1 MFDFINIFAEQGAA
15 VSPWLPFVIKSAVVV
30 IITAV
35 TLVPIMLIAWLIHWA
50 ASDALMRATIEL
62 RKWSSRSG
70 AIAHD
75 TYQRG
80 AEKFYSTSATGGLFI
95 PLDKPKDLPW
105 SQDLLA
111 LRASVDR
118 LKHKVDEAPDLAANS
133 EAGKKEALD
142 RLTNTIEMLSKERDI
157 IRNPKIPKISEA
169 DATAKLRKQ
178 RALYALFAFIPLTI
192 IAVFINS
199 ALLNVFFSELF
210 GRKNVFGIPYSI
222 LISSIFSIIEAGVGW
237 TLGMMAVHEK
247 DKQDNSS
254 FVICWAV
261 ILFLVMIELVLY
273 FLVGTNM
280 FGGLDFEEVFESISD
295 DNFLLVIIS
304 GGWFSLIGPAIV
316 LSLYLFGHKLS
327 IFYFEFHKYSSF
339 DDFRRAMD
347 DGHEKS
353 TQFLENI
360 RDGEKIA
367 GEIYEKLESEEIKL
381 NRIIEEQPGS
391 VVRYTKSLSKE
402 IKNLDDSIECIG
414 ELEVQLPEI
423 EVQKLGSDQAHEL
436 NRVSMIYLLLFIL
449 AIAIGSMTFP
459 LSSIP
464 FLSDDSLTGILLS
477 TFISLVCLI
486 AGLIYS
492 SKVSVIRVNEGDVAR
507 FVFERKGSLS
517 LAVVAVILTG
527 LIIFYWN
534 VFREVELAA
543 LRGSIT
549 IVLNIAC
556 FVVGTH
562 FLNSFGY
569 WTSLVRWLLWMIVGS
584 CYMLIRYVSMMMSI
598 LLQFMG
604 ELLGVISMPVKTLF
618 GKQYANDESA

>member
-1 MFDFINIFAEQGAA
+1 MFEFINGFAEQGAA
-15 VSPWLPFVIKSAVVV
+15 VSPWLPFIIKSAVVV
-30 IITAV
+30 IITAL

-50 ASDALMRATIEL
+50 ASDALMRATSEL
-62 RKWSSRSG
+62 REWSGRSR
-70 AIAHD
+70 AKAHD
-75 TYQRG
+75 TYKRG
-80 AEKFYSTSATGGLFI
+80 SEKFYSTSATGELFI
-95 PLDKPKDLPW
+95 PLDKPKEPPW
-105 SQDLLA
+105 SQSLIDLKV
-111 LRASVDR
+111 SVNR
-118 LKHKVDEAPDLAANS
+118 LKDKVDEAPELAANS

-142 RLTNTIEMLSKERDI
+142 RLSNTIEMLSKERDVF
-157 IRNPKIPKISEA
+157 RVPKIPKVSEA

-347 DGHEKS
+347 DGHNKS
-353 TQFLENI
+353 TQFIENI
-360 RDGEKIA
+360 RNGEKIV
-367 GEIYEKLESEEIKL
+367 GEISEKLESEEIKL
-381 NRIIEEQPGS
+381 NRIIEEQPS
-391 VVRYTKSLSKE
+391 NVATYTKSLSEE
-402 IKNLDDSIECIG
+402 IKSLDDSIECID
-414 ELEVQLPEI
+414 ELGVQSPEI
-423 EVQKLGSDQAHEL
+423 EVQKLGADQAQEL
-436 NRVSMIYLLLFIL
+436 TRVSMIYLLLFIS
-449 AIAIGSMTFP
+449 AIFIGSMIFP

-464 FLSDDSLTGILLS
+464 FLSDDSLTGFLLS
-477 TFISLVCLI
+477 TFIGLVCLI

-492 SKVSVIRVNEGDVAR
+492 HKVSVVRVSEGNVAR
-507 FVFERKGSLS
+507 FIFESKGSLS
-517 LAVVAVILTG
+517 LAIVFVILIG

-534 VFREVELAA
+534 VFRGVESAA

-562 FLNSFGY
+562 FLTSFGY
-569 WTSLVRWLLWMIVGS
+569 WSSLAKWLLWMIVGS
-584 CYMLIRYVSMMMSI
+584 FYMLIHYGFMMMSI
-598 LLQFMG
+598 FVQFMS
-604 ELLGVISMPVKTLF
+604 EFLGVISMPVKTLF
-618 GKQYANDESA
+618 GKQYAND